1 MDDREESG
9 RTDGRMALARR
20 LAGLVEEVREIP
32 GFAGFQRPLPAS
44 ELRRVAAQ
52 GPVVAVNVTQRRADA
67 LIVTPDEVSSVR
79 LDLTL
84 DDVHRVAGD
93 YVGVIERH
101 QSCLEMLDAADAATR
116 EAPGAKS
123 HAEYRQA
130 TDALIEAVVAMESTL
145 TTTLEWLWDTISR
158 PVLDACGFREPPPQ
172 GQPWPRLWWC
182 PTGMLNLLPLHAAGR
197 HGEAGRSSLDRAV
210 VSYTP
215 SLRALI
221 ESRSRGRSA
230 APGAMLHVALRE
242 TPGQRDLKHVGC
254 EEQLLTSLFGAAL
267 TTLKGA
273 AADRASVRRE
283 LVAHR
288 SAHFSCH
295 ATSDPLRPASGGV
308 LLGDGLLTTGE
319 IAEGHRHR
327 DFAFLSACKTALGG
341 LLLPDESMTLAA
353 ALHYTG
359 YRHVI
364 ATLWSIH
371 DEVAAEVA
379 EGVYHNMWQDGTFDA
394 DRAAVALHCVVRRL
408 RDSSPKEP
416 SHWIPFTHTG
426 P

>member
-1 MDDREESG
+1 MSDRGEPA
-9 RTDGRMALARR
+9 RADGRMALARR
-20 LAGLVEEVREIP
+20 LAGLVEEVRELP
-32 GFAGFQRPLPAS
+32 GFADFQRPLSAA
-44 ELRRVAAQ
+44 ELRRAAAQ

-67 LIVTPDEVSSVR
+67 LIVTPGEVSPVR

-84 DDVHRVAGD
+84 DDVHRVAGA
-93 YVGVIERH
+93 YVEAIERH
-101 QSCLEMLDAADAATR
+101 QSRLERWVEAEAASWEVPTAASIR
-116 EAPGAKS
+116 VSQRAGAVLMEAAAS
-123 HAEYRQA
+123 
-130 TDALIEAVVAMESTL
+130 MERVL

-158 PVLDACGFREPPPQ
+158 PVLDACGFREPPPP
-172 GQPWPRLWWC
+172 GRPWPRLWWC
-182 PTGMLNLLPLHAAGR
+182 PTGLLNLLPLHAAGR
-197 HGEAGRSSLDRAV
+197 HGEAGESSLERAV

-230 APGAMLHVALRE
+230 APGGMLHVALPE
-242 TPGQRDLKHVGC
+242 TPGQRDLKCVVH
-254 EEQLLTSLFGAAL
+254 EEQVLTSLFGADC
-267 TTLKGA
+267 TTLKGV

-283 LVAHR
+283 LAVHR
-288 SAHFSCH
+288 SVHFSCH
-295 ATSDPLRPASGGV
+295 ATSHPLRPATGGV

-341 LLLPDESMTLAA
+341 LLLPDESMTLSA

-379 EGVYHNMWQDGTFDA
+379 EGVYRDLWQDGAFHP
-394 DRAAVALHCVVRRL
+394 DRAAVALHGVVRRL
-408 RDSSPKEP
+408 RDTSPDGP
-416 SHWIPFTHTG
+416 SHWMPFTHTG